1 MLSTYL
7 MLQLAK
13 AKYKI
18 LDDGTY
24 FGEITGIKGVWA
36 NAKTLEKCREELRD
50 VLESWVVVSLTS
62 GEKISGLSLVKK
74 QKHRT
79 AMYA

>member
-1 MLSTYL
+1 

-18 LDDGTY
+18 LEDGTY
-24 FGEITGIKGVWA
+24 FGEIRGVSGVWA

-50 VLESWVVVSLTS
+50 VLESWVVLTPIFS
-62 GEKISGLSLVKK
+62 HSF
-74 QKHRT
+74 
-79 AMYA
+79 

>member
-1 MLSTYL
+1 

>member
-1 MLSTYL
+1 

-36 NAKTLEKCREELRD
+36 NAKTLEKCREELRE

-79 AMYA
+79 TMYA